1 VTELNFLIIDPDRKS
16 AGSIKKYLDRLGY
29 EHKSVYKAVQGSR
42 IVQDG
47 DYNVVIAVITSAEDG
62 DSTVF
67 KNIADSGMIEEMIV
81 ITDNEHKKSAMNVL
95 GDSVWAY
102 LMKPVDFNELSA
114 IVNRINAYSC
124 LSRDVSDKATRVAH
138 LEVINEIAREAL
150 LSEDSDKL
158 LWFIVRQIHEKLNFY
173 NINIFVINEK
183 EQRAELKAFAGGY
196 GDDLVVGYSLK
207 MGEGMVG
214 WTAQNR
220 QSHVTG
226 DVKNDP
232 HHIQGFEFEDDVQSE
247 LAVPIMFNEK
257 VLGVL
262 HIESGERDAF
272 SRDDVMALE
281 TLADQISL
289 TFEKMRLS
297 RELIEAYELVAAIN
311 ESLPVSILIL
321 NRDLNVTYVNK
332 VFCDTSSRSK
342 KNFLDKPVENAL
354 SCELSRDVNLTEEL
368 VDVLENGRSITH
380 NNIRHTSLNHPDKV
394 LNITIVRVRS
404 GQFPLV
410 MILIQDVTENTDK
423 TYQLQLLREISIA
436 MQGILE
442 RDKLL
447 HLILTCVTAGF
458 AIGFN
463 RAFIFLV
470 DERMNELR
478 GIMGVGP
485 KSQDEAYRIW
495 GELTGRKFTLQEYMD
510 NFHKGIIQP
519 SGLQYLVDGMTF
531 DLYTANNILT
541 QTVTAG
547 CHFHIS
553 DTSVNPNIDEGMKR
567 LMIPE
572 EFVTIPLIA
581 RNQTIGVLL
590 ADNAY
595 SGKPIT
601 AESIEVLT
609 MFASHAGVAIENA
622 RILLDLEA
630 KVSELQE
637 AYIEL
642 EKTHDMLVRNEKL
655 AAIGE
660 VSARLAHEIRNPL
673 STIGGFAKSIP
684 NKYDDRER
692 TIRNAKIIIDEVKR
706 LESILTNV
714 LDFSKPSVPK
724 KTTNDINELVKDTL
738 NILVGDIISST
749 IVVSLDLCKDN
760 LVASF
765 DYSQIKQVLINVL
778 QNAVNAM
785 PDGGAINIR
794 TAAGDNEVIIEIKDT
809 GKGIPEQYI
818 DDIFEPFFTTR
829 GNGTGLG
836 LSISNRI
843 IQNHLGRFD
852 IRSREGE
859 GTTVCIGL
867 PITYNTHEEGKDY
880 VETKDSGGGRRS

>member
-1 VTELNFLIIDPDRKS
+1 MTELSFLIIDPDRKS
-16 AGSIKKYLDRLGY
+16 AGPVKKYLDRLGY
-29 EHKSVYKAVQGSR
+29 DHESVDNAVQGSR
-42 IVQDG
+42 MAQGG
-47 DYNVVIAVITSAEDG
+47 DFNVVIACITSAEDG
-62 DSTVF
+62 DPTVF
-67 KNIADSGMIEEMIV
+67 KRIADSDMVEEMIV
-81 ITDNEHKKSAMNVL
+81 ITDSKHKKSAMNVL
-95 GDSVWAY
+95 GSSVWAY

-114 IVNRINAYSC
+114 IVNRINAYYC
-124 LSRDVSDKATRVAH
+124 ISRDVSDKAKRVAH

-150 LSEDSDKL
+150 LSEDSAKL
-158 LWFIVRQIHEKLNFY
+158 LWFIVRQIQEKLNFY
-173 NINIFVINEK
+173 NVNIFEINEK

-196 GDDLVVGYSLK
+196 GDDLMVGYSLK

-214 WTAQNR
+214 WTTQNR
-220 QSHVTG
+220 LSHVTG
-226 DVKNDP
+226 DVKSDP
-232 HHIQGFEFEDDVQSE
+232 HHIQGFKFEDDVQSE
-247 LAVPIMFNEK
+247 LTVPIMFNDR

-262 HIESGERDAF
+262 HVESGERDAF
-272 SRDDVMALE
+272 SRDDVMVLE

-297 RELIEAYELVAAIN
+297 RELTEAYELVAAIN

-321 NRDLNVTYVNK
+321 NMDLNVTYVNR
-332 VFCDTSSRSK
+332 VFCDTSQRSK
-342 KNFLDKPVENAL
+342 EIFLDKPVENAL
-354 SCELSRDVNLTEEL
+354 SGELSQAVNLTEEL
-368 VDVLENGRSITH
+368 VNVLENGHSITH

-394 LNITIVRVRS
+394 LNITIVRIRS
-404 GQFPLV
+404 GQLPLA
-410 MILIQDVTENTDK
+410 MILIQDVTENTEK

-470 DERMNELR
+470 DERLKELR

-495 GELTGRKFTLQEYMD
+495 GELSGRKFTLQEYMD
-510 NFHKGIIQP
+510 NFHKGTIQP
-519 SGLQYLVDGMTF
+519 SGLQDLVQDMSF
-531 DLYTANNILT
+531 DLYTANNILI
-541 QTVTAG
+541 QTVTTG
-547 CHFHIS
+547 WYFHIS
-553 DTSVNPNIDEGMKR
+553 DTSVNPNIDEEMKR

-609 MFASHAGVAIENA
+609 MFASQAGVAIENA
-622 RILLDLEA
+622 RILLDLEG

-692 TIRNAKIIIDEVKR
+692 TIRNANIIIEEVKR

-714 LDFSKPSVPK
+714 LDFSKPSIPK

-749 IVVSLDLCKDN
+749 IVVSLDLYKDN

-765 DYSQIKQVLINVL
+765 DFSQVKQVLINVL

-785 PDGGAINIR
+785 PEGGTINIR
-794 TAAGDNEVIIEIKDT
+794 TAAGENEIIIEIKDT
-809 GKGIPEQYI
+809 GTGIPEQYF

-843 IQNHLGRFD
+843 IQNHQGRFE
-852 IRSREGE
+852 ITSQEGK

-867 PITYNTHEEGKDY
+867 PNTYNTYQEGIDH
-880 VETKDSGGGRRS
+880 VETKDSGSR